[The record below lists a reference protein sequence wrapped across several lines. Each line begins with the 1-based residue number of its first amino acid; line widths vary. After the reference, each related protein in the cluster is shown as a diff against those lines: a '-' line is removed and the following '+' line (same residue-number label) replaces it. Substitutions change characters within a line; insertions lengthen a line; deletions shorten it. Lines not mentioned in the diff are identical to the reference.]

1 MLIIG
6 GVVAMLAGACSS
18 GSGSGSPSST
28 PTSTAASG
36 SSSGALEKTT
46 ITVGTL
52 PVVDVAPLFLAIK
65 NGYFAQQGLTVKTV
79 LAQQSTATLPDL
91 LHGVVDII
99 TGNYT
104 TYFLGD
110 ARHTFSLDVVGMGFT
125 CVPDTFEILALPGS
139 GITKPADLAGKTVA
153 VNVVNNIQ
161 TLATNAILKAD
172 GVTGKPV
179 YVPIPF
185 PDMIAALKA
194 HRVDAISVV
203 EPFISGAKHS
213 AGAVTVMSECQGPT
227 ANIPVSGYYTTAAFA
242 QQYPNTARA
251 FQRAMARAQAYANA
265 NPQAVKAIIPS
276 FVKITPAAADA
287 VALGIFPPSI
297 DTSALQKLADLMF
310 SNGMLASP
318 FQVSSIVFK

>member
-1 MLIIG
+1 
-6 GVVAMLAGACSS
+6 MLAAACSS
-18 GSGSGSPSST
+18 TPSSST
-28 PTSTAASG
+28 P
-36 SSSGALEKTT
+36 SSGATSSAAGGASGAPEKTT

-104 TYFLGD
+104 TYFEGD
-110 ARHTFSLDVVGMGFT
+110 SRGTFSLDVVGMGFT

-139 GITKPADLAGKTVA
+139 GITKPADLAGKTIA
-153 VNVVNNIQ
+153 VNVVNNVQ

-172 GVTGKPV
+172 GVTGKPT
-179 YVPIPF
+179 YVAIPF
-185 PDMIAALKA
+185 PEMSAALKA

-203 EPFISGAKHS
+203 EPFISGAEHS
-213 AGAVTVMSECQGPT
+213 IGAVPVMSECQGPT
-227 ANIPVSGYYTTAAFA
+227 AGIPVSGYYATAAWA
-242 QQYPNTARA
+242 QKYPNTARA

-276 FVKITPAAADA
+276 FVKLTPAQANA
-287 VALGIFPPSI
+287 VALGVFPPTI
-297 DTSALQKLADLMF
+297 DTAALQKLADLMY
-310 SNGMLASP
+310 SNGMLTSP
-318 FQVSSIVFK
+318 LQVSGIVFK